1 MKNIQNCSLN
11 FVFNNQPFC
20 LSLFFSLKH
29 NNLSLNFCTQNHPQ
43 PNELT
48 ISKFLFAFLL
58 PFFVCCTLHFQYQ
71 SNDLILSVTSSLNNS
86 ILIINPFG
94 KKGSVKKRWSSIGRT
109 WKMMAFSFVSAW
121 NKRRRQKKSSQLE
134 HQIANPCTFIII
146 ILVMYH
152 LQLSLSRFFSWLTK
166 LCSSGIYRPVELWQL
181 EDQTLQ
187 RPSKRHHGSAVF
199 TLREMEDAT
208 CSFSDANLLG
218 KGGFGRVYRGTLQS
232 GEVRSSV
239 FSSQFLLLKLS
250 FDNV

>member
-1 MKNIQNCSLN
+1 MQFVENDRIAYQQKDNEKKKRKKCNNRRRRKKRFSIGSTKTDNDLPTANSLIKLQKIKEFPLMKNIQNCSLN

-94 KKGSVKKRWSSIGRT
+94 KKGSVKKR
-109 WKMMAFSFVSAW
+109 
-121 NKRRRQKKSSQLE
+121 
-134 HQIANPCTFIII
+134 
-146 ILVMYH
+146 
-152 LQLSLSRFFSWLTK
+152 
-166 LCSSGIYRPVELWQL
+166 
-181 EDQTLQ
+181 
-187 RPSKRHHGSAVF
+187 
-199 TLREMEDAT
+199 
-208 CSFSDANLLG
+208 
-218 KGGFGRVYRGTLQS
+218 
-232 GEVRSSV
+232 
-239 FSSQFLLLKLS
+239 
-250 FDNV
+250 